1 MTDAWTATAEKAAE
15 RARTLRPIAITLF
28 AIGMAMI
35 ANDVVPVSRECFDVL
50 IDGQRQFSALCVL
63 QEVGPRLILA
73 GPAIALVWAL
83 WEAQS
88 YLKRVEDGAVWAPA
102 TMKLFGRIGECLIA
116 AAVWSALFAPT
127 LTAWVNERGGPLAW
141 QLDAP
146 IVTLA
151 GLGII
156 LIAIARVLGDVLTV
170 AGQVKSDND
179 EIV

>member
-15 RARTLRPIAITLF
+15 KARTLRPIAITLF

-35 ANDVVPVSRECFDVL
+35 ANDVVPASRECFGVL
-50 IDGQRQFSALCVL
+50 VDGQKQFSVRCVL

-116 AAVWSALFAPT
+116 AAVWSSLFAPT
-127 LTAWVNERGGPLAW
+127 LTAWVNERGPLAW

-146 IVTLA
+146 VVTLA
-151 GLGII
+151 GLGIV
-156 LIAIARVLGDVLTV
+156 LIAIARVLGDVLAA

-179 EIV
+179 GIV

>member
-35 ANDVVPVSRECFDVL
+35 ANDVVPVSRECFGVL
-50 IDGQRQFSALCVL
+50 VDGQRQFSALCVL

-102 TMKLFGRIGECLIA
+102 ISVEPSRAKKTRVFSVAMIGTTGRREA
-116 AAVWSALFAPT
+116 T
-127 LTAWVNERGGPLAW
+127 
-141 QLDAP
+141 Q
-146 IVTLA
+146 
-151 GLGII
+151 
-156 LIAIARVLGDVLTV
+156 
-170 AGQVKSDND
+170 
-179 EIV
+179 